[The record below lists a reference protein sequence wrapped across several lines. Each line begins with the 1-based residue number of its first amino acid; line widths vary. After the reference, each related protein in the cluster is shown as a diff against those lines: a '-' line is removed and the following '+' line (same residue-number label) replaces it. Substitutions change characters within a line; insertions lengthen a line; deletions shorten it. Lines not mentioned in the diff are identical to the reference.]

1 MWLLFR
7 LTSSLDEHLV
17 IYYLVP
23 LPRIGLER
31 ERTGS
36 RGEIARGRVY
46 IYMLYAGRIME
57 GKREGKKKC
66 LLITKLNE
74 IY

>member
-1 MWLLFR
+1 MIMWLLFR
-7 LTSSLDEHLV
+7 LISSLDEHLV

-36 RGEIARGRVY
+36 RGETARGRVY
-46 IYMLYAGRIME
+46 IYVICGQNCGRK
-57 GKREGKKKC
+57 KRRKEKVSLDYK
-66 LLITKLNE
+66 TK
-74 IY
+74 